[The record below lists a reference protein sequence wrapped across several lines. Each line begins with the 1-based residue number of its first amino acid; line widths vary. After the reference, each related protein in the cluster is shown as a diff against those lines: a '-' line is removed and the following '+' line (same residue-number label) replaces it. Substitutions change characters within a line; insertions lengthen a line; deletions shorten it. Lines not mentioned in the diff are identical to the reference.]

1 MSSIKDRVK
10 GFVERYV
17 DLAMDAAGEAEFR
30 DDIPGDI
37 PQRIQYIV
45 NEKILLKD
53 APKVKQYVN
62 APARKIFTK
71 NKGLGNVVFSRGDT
85 AGKRMVDAAF
95 TQPGVQ
101 TGMKIDM
108 KLKPQYTM
116 DQIRESYRNS
126 LNLGSLH
133 GRGIGGT
140 IGLEDGRKMV
150 YINREALRNP
160 AVQKAFGVKG
170 FRDAQRNVLRHE
182 AFHNIPVIGQSE
194 ILAHIAGGTAVGGN
208 IFNRVK
214 AIEGGVGAKAKYL
227 AKGLGAKGKS
237 MGRSYLNLWM
247 ARPDRALLEH
257 AILGAGIYGGVK
269 AGKAIK
275 GSIDKRK
282 KKQTASSVDKVAM
295 KLASLAA
302 NSNK

>member
-1 MSSIKDRVK
+1 MSSTKDRVK

-17 DLAMDAAGEAEFR
+17 DLAMEDAGVDAKFR
-30 DDIPGDI
+30 DDFLGDI
-37 PQRIQYIV
+37 PQRIQYIM
-45 NEKILLKD
+45 NENMLLKD

-62 APARKIFTK
+62 APA
-71 NKGLGNVVFSRGDT
+71 
-85 AGKRMVDAAF
+85 
-95 TQPGVQ
+95 
-101 TGMKIDM
+101 
-108 KLKPQYTM
+108 
-116 DQIRESYRNS
+116 
-126 LNLGSLH
+126 
-133 GRGIGGT
+133 
-140 IGLEDGRKMV
+140 
-150 YINREALRNP
+150 
-160 AVQKAFGVKG
+160 
-170 FRDAQRNVLRHE
+170 
-182 AFHNIPVIGQSE
+182 
-194 ILAHIAGGTAVGGN
+194 GGN

-214 AIEGGVGAKAKYL
+214 AIEGGVGAKTKYL

-257 AILGAGIYGGVK
+257 AVLGAGIYGGVK

>member
-17 DLAMDAAGEAEFR
+17 DLAMEDAGVDAKFR
-30 DDIPGDI
+30 DDILGDI
-37 PQRIQYIV
+37 PQRIQYIM
-45 NEKILLKD
+45 NENMLLKD

-62 APARKIFTK
+62 APA
-71 NKGLGNVVFSRGDT
+71 
-85 AGKRMVDAAF
+85 
-95 TQPGVQ
+95 
-101 TGMKIDM
+101 
-108 KLKPQYTM
+108 
-116 DQIRESYRNS
+116 
-126 LNLGSLH
+126 
-133 GRGIGGT
+133 
-140 IGLEDGRKMV
+140 RKMV

-182 AFHNIPVIGQSE
+182 AFHNIPVIGKSE

-214 AIEGGVGAKAKYL
+214 AIEGGVGAKTKYL

>member
-71 NKGLGNVVFSRGDT
+71 NKGLGNVVFLRGDT
-85 AGKRMVDAAF
+85 AGKRMVDAAL
-95 TQPGVQ
+95 TQ
-101 TGMKIDM
+101 
-108 KLKPQYTM
+108 QYTM

-237 MGRSYLNLWM
+237 MGRSYLNLWV